1 MDHNNGMAGRP
12 WPAISIYF
20 PPRPIPPPSRGE
32 VGTIRNRGKGGGT
45 KNRVNK
51 YILIILSIVLFFLLS
66 YASGQ
71 QEQTESME
79 AEFYYNRGIA
89 YGKKGQYDRAISD
102 FTKAIEIDPRY
113 AEAYN
118 NRGIAYGKK
127 DQYDQVISDFTK
139 AIEIDPRY
147 AEAYNNR
154 GIAYGKKGQYDRAI
168 SDYTKALKI
177 NPMFAGAYYN
187 RGVAYYYKK
196 EYDKSLEDVEKAQN
210 LGYQTSPKFLE
221 TLRKASGR
229 PN

>member
-127 DQYDQVISDFTK
+127 
-139 AIEIDPRY
+139 
-147 AEAYNNR
+147 
-154 GIAYGKKGQYDRAI
+154 GQYDRAI